1 MLKNYHKDF
10 CTALAALCAER
21 NSQCVHTFDG
31 DTISDETSTSM
42 SILMSS
48 TERTFIVSTHE
59 NEVVWYENCM
69 ILYLYIDISYISI
82 DIVFISDWHICFCL
96 RYEYHDYNE
105 MMTWCFHCRLT
116 STGWLD
122 RIVQSATGP
131 TTRLDGPMTL
141 LRSAARDKGPRRV
154 GEVEE
159 YSHHFKDMF
168 QLAMVYHH
176 TTIIR
181 TRQVVQVYLKSCV
194 KTLRLGS
201 QTWTIFQWSHWT
213 PPPPLLQDGG

>member
-1 MLKNYHKDF
+1 
-10 CTALAALCAER
+10 
-21 NSQCVHTFDG
+21 
-31 DTISDETSTSM
+31 
-42 SILMSS
+42 MSS

-213 PPPPLLQDGG
+213 PPRLCCRTGVKMVCQGGGLEFDFDFDGYRFFLSWNFHGWKHSENI

>member
-1 MLKNYHKDF
+1 
-10 CTALAALCAER
+10 
-21 NSQCVHTFDG
+21 
-31 DTISDETSTSM
+31 
-42 SILMSS
+42 MSS

-213 PPPPLLQDGG
+213 PPPAFVAGRGLRWCAKAEGWNLILILMDTDFF